1 MTQTANAFSK
11 ADSLSQYFREI
22 SNHELLTRN
31 QEKKLARRYLN
42 HADEAAAERLVR
54 ANLRLVV
61 KIAKK
66 YHNQGDRYALNDLVQ
81 EGNVGLV
88 HAVRHYDPDK
98 KTKFSYYAAYW
109 IRAYILSYLMK
120 NYSSVKIGTTQ
131 SQRKLFFNLK
141 KTKEKLRRKG
151 VPTTADQIARYV
163 GVKTSEVEE
172 MEQRMNQNDKSLNA
186 PLRIGDHGQLIDHLK
201 VEDESLEETIAGEQM
216 HQLVRNL
223 LARFKPSLD
232 GREQDILNERI
243 VAEEPLTLKK
253 LGDRYGV
260 SRERIRQI
268 EANIIRKLRNFFRT
282 EVSDFHLYM
291 AG

>member
-1 MTQTANAFSK
+1 MAQQSTMTANN
-11 ADSLSQYFREI
+11 DLSSYFRDI
-22 SNHELLTRN
+22 SNHELLTRD
-31 QEKKLARRYLN
+31 QEKDLSLRYLE
-42 HADEAAAERLVR
+42 HDDEDAADRLVN

-61 KIAKK
+61 KIAKT
-66 YHNQGDRYALNDLVQ
+66 YHNRSDRYALSDLIQ

-88 HAVRHYDPDK
+88 HAVRHYNPQK

-141 KTKEKLRRKG
+141 KTKEKLRRRG
-151 VPTTADQIARYV
+151 LSPTADQIARYV
-163 GVKTSEVEE
+163 GVKTSDVEE
-172 MEQRMNQNDKSLNA
+172 MEQRMSQNDKSLNS
-186 PLRIGDHGQLIDHLK
+186 PLPSREQGQMIDHLK
-201 VEDESLEETIAGEQM
+201 VDDPSLEDTVAGLQM
-216 HQLVRNL
+216 HQLVQNL

-232 GREQDILNERI
+232 RRERDILEDRI
-243 VAEEPLTLKK
+243 VAEEPLTLKT

-268 EANIIRKLRNFFRT
+268 EANIILKLRNFFKS
-282 EVSDFHLYM
+282 EISDFRAYM
-291 AG
+291 TV

>member
-1 MTQTANAFSK
+1 MTKKTNTFSES
-11 ADSLSQYFREI
+11 DTLSPYFRAI
-22 SNHELLTRN
+22 SNHELLTRK
-31 QEKKLARRYLN
+31 QEKELAHRYL
-42 HADEAAAERLVR
+42 HHDDEAAAERLIG

-61 KIAKK
+61 KIAKN
-66 YHNQGDRYALNDLVQ
+66 YHNQSHRYALSDLIQ

-88 HAVRHYDPDK
+88 HAVRHFDPKK
-98 KTKFSYYAAYW
+98 KTKFSYYAAFW
-109 IRAYILSYLMK
+109 IRAYILSYLIK

-141 KTKEKLRRKG
+141 KTKEKLRREG
-151 VPTTADQIARYV
+151 LPATADQIARHV

-172 MEQRMNQNDKSLNA
+172 MEQRMSRNDKSLNA
-186 PLRIGDHGQLIDHLK
+186 PLRSRDQGQMIDLINVGDQSI
-201 VEDESLEETIAGEQM
+201 EDTIAGVQM
-216 HQLVRNL
+216 HQLVRKL

-232 GREQDILNERI
+232 RRERDILEERI

-268 EANIIRKLRNFFRT
+268 EANIIHKLRSFFRT
-282 EVSDFHLYM
+282 EISDFHAYM
-291 AG
+291 AS